1 MTNSSALPARRPRTV
16 AALGLGLALA
26 LSACGGD
33 ADDVARPAAQV
44 TYTAA
49 DVPVLVPGGPGE
61 PAKVVAPGEQGTL
74 PNSLA
79 YGDAD
84 VAFISDMVPH
94 HLQALE
100 MARLAP
106 DRAADE
112 RVRRL
117 AERIGAVQQPEV
129 DVMQAWLGRQGLP
142 EADTDHGAHADMPGM
157 ASPEDLFSL
166 GQLTG
171 AAFDRRFLELMTA
184 HHAGAVAMAGTADL
198 EAQSV
203 FVQDLAKDVSAEQSV
218 EIGRMQAVLAEL

>member
-1 MTNSSALPARRPRTV
+1 MAARRLGTL
-16 AALGLGLALA
+16 AALGLVLSLA
-26 LSACGGD
+26 ACGAD
-33 ADDVARPAAQV
+33 AEDVARPAAQV
-44 TYTAA
+44 PFTAA
-49 DVPVLVPGGPGE
+49 DVPVLVPGAPGE
-61 PAKVVAPGEQGTL
+61 PAEVLAPGEQGTL
-74 PNSLA
+74 PNSLT

-84 VAFISDMVPH
+84 VAFVNDMVPH

-106 DRAADE
+106 DRAGDE

-117 AERIGAVQQPEV
+117 AERIAAVQQPEI

-142 EADTDHGAHADMPGM
+142 AADTDHGAHADMPGM
-157 ASPEDLFSL
+157 ASQEDLFSL
-166 GQLTG
+166 GQLRG

-184 HHAGAVAMAGTADL
+184 HHAGAVQMAGTADL
-198 EAQSV
+198 GAQSV